1 MTINR
6 RHFLFLLTSGAGAF
20 ALDACALAEKSP
32 NGNTA
37 TADAR
42 PNTTPN
48 TTGAIQLP
56 PLPYAYEAL
65 EPHIDAK
72 TMQFHHDK
80 HLQLIKIIP

>member
-6 RHFLFLLTSGAGAF
+6 RHFLFLFTTGASAF

-32 NGNTA
+32 EGNAA
-37 TADAR
+37 T
-42 PNTTPN
+42 PNTTANTPPKTPPK

-65 EPHIDAK
+65 EPMLKRCNFTTIN
-72 TMQFHHDK
+72 TT
-80 HLQLIKIIP
+80 QLM